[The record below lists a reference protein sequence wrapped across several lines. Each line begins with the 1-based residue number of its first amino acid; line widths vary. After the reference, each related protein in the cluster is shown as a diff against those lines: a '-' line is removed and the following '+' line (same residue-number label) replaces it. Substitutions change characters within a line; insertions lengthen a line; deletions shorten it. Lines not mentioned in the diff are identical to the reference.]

1 MAYASID
8 DMMIVFG
15 RDNLLVW
22 ADINNNGRDMEIGNR
37 IEYFL
42 VQATAM
48 IDGRLANRQYDL
60 PFNPVP
66 FVIKHCCVLLAGV
79 SLFEARNLNT
89 TNEKQTLNVATYR
102 EQAESILTD
111 VVSGAIKLSNYMY
124 GMEVIESSRKN
135 VDDGHGCSPVSSHPR
150 PFPYPQST
158 AGRALSE
165 SAGVNADNIW
175 EHIRKQQAES
185 CRKLPD

>member
-1 MAYASID
+1 
-8 DMMIVFG
+8 MMTVFG

-42 VQATAM
+42 VQATAL
-48 IDGRLANRQYDL
+48 IDGRLMNRQYDL

-79 SLFEARNLNT
+79 ALFEARNINT

-111 VVSGAIKLSNYMY
+111 VVSGAIKLNNYMY
-124 GMEVIESSRKN
+124 GMEVVEDIRKN
-135 VDDGHGCSPVSSHPR
+135 VDDKTR
-150 PFPYPQST
+150 PFPYPQAT
-158 AGRALSE
+158 ADCTLSE
-165 SAGVNADNIW
+165 STGVNADNIW
-175 EHIRKQQAES
+175 EHIHRQQIES